1 MQLFCLV
8 NVIIADYLII
18 YFICNFKIRLAKSSD
33 RYNKQQDKNN
43 IDFCCYAINKDFHF
57 ITHLDVLE
65 LLYLEPMF
73 PKFITKSILESLG
86 KRLVAVFLLDKD
98 KSISIHSFLNFNPKE
113 ALIFSLL
120 TISLLTPILPDQFFV
135 KLEFKS
141 SVNSFK
147 F

>member
-1 MQLFCLV
+1 M
-8 NVIIADYLII
+8 
-18 YFICNFKIRLAKSSD
+18 
-33 RYNKQQDKNN
+33 
-43 IDFCCYAINKDFHF
+43 
-57 ITHLDVLE
+57 THLDVLE

-120 TISLLTPILPDQFFV
+120 TISLLTPIAPDQFFV
-135 KLEFKS
+135 KLEFKL

-147 F
+147 SAIVPSEGSETKLIKLVLI